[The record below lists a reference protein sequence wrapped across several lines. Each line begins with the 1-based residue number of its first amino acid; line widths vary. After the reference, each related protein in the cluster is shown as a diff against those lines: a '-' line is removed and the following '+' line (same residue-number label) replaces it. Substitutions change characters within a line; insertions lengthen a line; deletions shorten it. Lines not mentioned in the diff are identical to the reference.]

1 MVPSPTVCE
10 VVSPFSDVSLSDDE
24 CEVIVSY
31 GSLSDDE
38 CEVTIPFP
46 MIPSPTMSEVIPC

>member
-10 VVSPFSDVSLSDDE
+10 VVSPSSDVSLSDDE

-31 GSLSDDE
+31 GSLSDGDVLILRP
-38 CEVTIPFP
+38 EVLFRGFP
-46 MIPSPTMSEVIPC
+46 RRR